1 MWKAL
6 ELPKHSN
13 KLSLKE
19 LEASLSELEAKKS
32 FQWQSF
38 TKYLR
43 LTLALMWNS
52 EIAHYGKKLI
62 SNINKIFIFALELGT
77 RLSHQKKTWKN
88 HQKVK
93 TSKKSENMKMIVGT
107 KF

>member
-52 EIAHYGKKLI
+52 GKKLI